1 MRRPAPPP
9 QAPPRSSA
17 PAPAAARPS
26 APPPAP
32 VQQGGGGGGMMSG
45 LLGTVFQGA
54 ALGTGSAMA
63 HRAMDSVM
71 GPRTV
76 VHEHQGQEAGGAPAP
91 ASSAMAAGGAQG
103 PCAAQAVKFA
113 ECVSATNGDMTACE
127 YYLSALQSC
136 KLNSAGFQ
144 QA

>member
-1 MRRPAPPP
+1 
-9 QAPPRSSA
+9 
-17 PAPAAARPS
+17 
-26 APPPAP
+26 
-32 VQQGGGGGGMMSG
+32 MSG
-45 LLGTVFQGA
+45 LLGSVMQGA

-76 VHEHQGQEAGGAPAP
+76 VHEHQGAPADGASSAAMAP
-91 ASSAMAAGGAQG
+91 ASAQQG

-113 ECVSATNGDMTACE
+113 ECVEKTNGDMTACE
-127 YYLSALQSC
+127 YYLSALQAC
-136 KLNSAGFQ
+136 KMNSAGFQ

>member
-9 QAPPRSSA
+9 QAQRA
-17 PAPAAARPS
+17 S

-32 VQQGGGGGGMMSG
+32 ARPAAPPPAVPQQGGGGGGMMSG

-76 VHEHQGQEAGGAPAP
+76 VHEHQGAPEGGAPA
-91 ASSAMAAGGAQG
+91 AMAAGGGAMPQG
-103 PCAAQAVKFA
+103 PCAQQAVQFA
-113 ECVSATNGDMTACE
+113 QCVEKTGGDMTACE
-127 YYLSALQSC
+127 YYLGALQAC
-136 KLNSAGFQ
+136 KMNSAGFQ